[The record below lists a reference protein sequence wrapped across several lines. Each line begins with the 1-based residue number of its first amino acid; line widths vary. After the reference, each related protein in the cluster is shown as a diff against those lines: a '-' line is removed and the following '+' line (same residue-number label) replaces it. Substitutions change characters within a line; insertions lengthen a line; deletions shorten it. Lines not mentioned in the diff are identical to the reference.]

1 MGQHVSAPGDVH
13 AHLQQLLEDL
23 AALAG
28 FSRPVRLGGGLI
40 PDLARCGA
48 GGARMIGDAKAS
60 EGPEDTASQDRLAA
74 YVRRLVGSPGRKP
87 DHLLVACSTARD
99 AVAWADVLMELAQ
112 RSSLTVIDRR
122 VHELA
127 GREHVGRIVV
137 TPVTTS
143 APPLDDVVVVA

>member
-1 MGQHVSAPGDVH
+1 VSAPGDVH
-13 AHLQQLLEDL
+13 VHLQQLLEDL
-23 AALAG
+23 AAL
-28 FSRPVRLGGGLI
+28 GGLI
-40 PDLARCGA
+40 PDLARSGP

-74 YVRRLVGSPGRKP
+74 YVRRLARSPGRQP

-99 AVAWADVLMELAQ
+99 AAAWADVLTKLAQ
-112 RSSLTVIDRR
+112 GSGLTVIDCR

-127 GREHVGRIVV
+127 CREHIGRIVV